1 MNKKLKDRLF
11 LLFSGIIA
19 FIVLYFVAQAFVTS
33 LSNVIE
39 QVLREVK

>member
-19 FIVLYFVAQAFVTS
+19 FIVLYFVTQVFLTS
-33 LSNVIE
+33 LFNVIV